1 MPFNNA
7 SEGQNYHLYGFCIG
21 MQLITIANLRLK
33 LSAIST
39 LSSPIIVLLVGA
51 RNLVLLW
58 LVAAASRKW
67 IVLLAVP
74 FLLYGLSKVDISEF
88 RSATFSLQ
96 DQSLAARLDKW
107 ELAIVNLDFTNL
119 FIGQTELFTLYWDN
133 LFVNLLVNVG
143 FFMATISLYFVYDK
157 LKHFKYTVIVV
168 VLSTVITEFHLV
180 ASGLFWGLIIPS
192 ILIRNKPIN

>member
-1 MPFNNA
+1 MDSFISSSFSSLWAFKGRYLCTWCNI
-7 SEGQNYHLYGFCIG
+7 F
-21 MQLITIANLRLK
+21 IT
-33 LSAIST
+33 
-39 LSSPIIVLLVGA
+39 
-51 RNLVLLW
+51 
-58 LVAAASRKW
+58 
-67 IVLLAVP
+67 
-74 FLLYGLSKVDISEF
+74 
-88 RSATFSLQ
+88 RS
-96 DQSLAARLDKW
+96 SLAARLDKW